1 MFVETKPFSIFR
13 SKKEKIKKEGGNDH
27 MGKTKAGNAN
37 AQRNNQAKQ
46 KNGYPKITNYA
57 QMEAEIMREK
67 KRD

>member
-1 MFVETKPFSIFR
+1 MIIWEKQRPEMPTR
-13 SKKEKIKKEGGNDH
+13 CATTRQSK
-27 MGKTKAGNAN
+27 
-37 AQRNNQAKQ
+37 

>member
-1 MFVETKPFSIFR
+1 MIIW
-13 SKKEKIKKEGGNDH
+13 EKQRPE
-27 MGKTKAGNAN
+27 MPAN

-57 QMEAEIMREK
+57 QMEAEIIREK

>member
-1 MFVETKPFSIFR
+1 
-13 SKKEKIKKEGGNDH
+13 

>member
-1 MFVETKPFSIFR
+1 M
-13 SKKEKIKKEGGNDH
+13 EKGGIVK
-27 MGKTKAGNAN
+27 MGRTKAGNAN
-37 AQRNNQAKQ
+37 AERNNSAKQ